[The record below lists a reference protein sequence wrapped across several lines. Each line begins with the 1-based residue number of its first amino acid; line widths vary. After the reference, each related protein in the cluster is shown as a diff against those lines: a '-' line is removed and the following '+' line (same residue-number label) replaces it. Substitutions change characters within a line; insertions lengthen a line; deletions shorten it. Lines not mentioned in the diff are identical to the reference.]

1 MYSDTFFVN
10 PRETPDMPP
19 ESCCPDCEVTL
30 EDADLFTGQGDLK
43 VRTEA
48 ESDDVLAAVGVN
60 KALEVT
66 PRRCPE
72 CGLVRFY
79 AEE

>member
-1 MYSDTFFVN
+1 MAED
-10 PRETPDMPP
+10 PR
-19 ESCCPDCEVTL
+19 CPDCDVAL
-30 EDADLFTGQGDLK
+30 EAADLFTGQGDLK

-48 ESDDVLAAVGVN
+48 ESDDVLAAVGVS

-72 CGLVRFY
+72 CGLVRLY

>member
-1 MYSDTFFVN
+1 
-10 PRETPDMPP
+10 MPP
-19 ESCCPDCEVTL
+19 EVRCPDCEAVL
-30 EDADLFTGQGDLK
+30 EAADLFTGQGDLK
-43 VRTEA
+43 IRTET
-48 ESDDVLAAVGVN
+48 EDDDVLAAVGVT

>member
-1 MYSDTFFVN
+1 MADDA
-10 PRETPDMPP
+10 R
-19 ESCCPDCEVTL
+19 CPDCDVPFEA
-30 EDADLFTGQGDLK
+30 ADLFTGKGELK

-48 ESDDVLAAVGVN
+48 ESDDVLAAVGVT
-60 KALEVT
+60 KALEVE

>member
-1 MYSDTFFVN
+1 MAED
-10 PRETPDMPP
+10 PR
-19 ESCCPDCEVTL
+19 CPDCDVAL
-30 EDADLFTGQGDLK
+30 KAADLFTGQGDLK

-48 ESDDVLAAVGVN
+48 ESDDVLAAVGVT
-60 KALEVT
+60 KALEVE
-66 PRRCPE
+66 PRRCPD

>member
-1 MYSDTFFVN
+1 MADDA
-10 PRETPDMPP
+10 R
-19 ESCCPDCEVTL
+19 CPDCDVAL
-30 EDADLFTGQGDLK
+30 EEAELFTGKGELK
-43 VRTEA
+43 VRTDTEG
-48 ESDDVLAAVGVN
+48 DDVLAAVGVT
-60 KALEVT
+60 KALDVT

>member
-1 MYSDTFFVN
+1 
-10 PRETPDMPP
+10 MPP
-19 ESCCPDCEVTL
+19 EPRCPDCEVVF
-30 EDADLFTGQGDLK
+30 EAADLFTGQGDLK
-43 VRTEA
+43 VRTEP
-48 ESDDVLAAVGVN
+48 EGDDVLAAVGVT

>member
-1 MYSDTFFVN
+1 MADDV
-10 PRETPDMPP
+10 R
-19 ESCCPDCEVTL
+19 CPDCDVAFE
-30 EDADLFTGQGDLK
+30 EAELFTGQGDLK

-48 ESDDVLAAVGVN
+48 EDDDVLAAVGVT
-60 KALEVT
+60 KALDVT

>member
-1 MYSDTFFVN
+1 MAVDA
-10 PRETPDMPP
+10 R
-19 ESCCPDCEVTL
+19 CPDCDVAL
-30 EDADLFTGQGDLK
+30 EEADLFTGQGEFR
-43 VRTEA
+43 VRTETEA
-48 ESDDVLAAVGVN
+48 DDVLAAVGVA

-79 AEE
+79 AEK

>member
-1 MYSDTFFVN
+1 MADDA
-10 PRETPDMPP
+10 R
-19 ESCCPDCEVTL
+19 CPDCDVVL
-30 EDADLFTGQGDLK
+30 EEAELFTGKGDLK
-43 VRTEA
+43 VRADA
-48 ESDDVLAAVGVN
+48 EGDDVLAAVGVT
-60 KALEVT
+60 KALDVT

>member
-1 MYSDTFFVN
+1 MADD
-10 PRETPDMPP
+10 PR
-19 ESCCPDCEVTL
+19 CPDCDEAL
-30 EDADLFTGQGDLK
+30 EAADLFTGQGDLK

-48 ESDDVLAAVGVN
+48 ESDDVLAAVGVT
-60 KALEVT
+60 KALEVE
-66 PRRCPE
+66 PRRCPD

>member
-1 MYSDTFFVN
+1 MAED
-10 PRETPDMPP
+10 PR
-19 ESCCPDCEVTL
+19 CPDCDVAL
-30 EDADLFTGQGDLK
+30 EAADLFTGQGDLK

-48 ESDDVLAAVGVN
+48 ESDDVLAAVGVT
-60 KALEVT
+60 KALEVE

>member
-1 MYSDTFFVN
+1 MADDA
-10 PRETPDMPP
+10 R
-19 ESCCPDCEVTL
+19 CPDCAVAL
-30 EDADLFTGQGDLK
+30 EEAELFTGQGELK
-43 VRTEA
+43 VRTDA
-48 ESDDVLAAVGVN
+48 EDDDVLAAVGVT
-60 KALEVT
+60 KALDVT